1 MEWVLDASL
10 ALAWALPDETSIQ
23 AERFLNRLTA
33 KDVLWVPSLWW
44 VEIANALI
52 VAERR
57 KRLTEADGTRLKKL
71 YGDLPMK
78 TDVLSGPDFIERL
91 HHLAK
96 AYTLSAYDAA
106 YLELA
111 LRRGLGLATTDL
123 HLRSASQKAGVKTF
137 PTIKKD

>member
-71 YGDLPMK
+71 YGDI
-78 TDVLSGPDFIERL
+78 SGF
-91 HHLAK
+91 AK
-96 AYTLSAYDAA
+96 VEGISSADS
-106 YLELA
+106 
-111 LRRGLGLATTDL
+111 
-123 HLRSASQKAGVKTF
+123 RSLVN
-137 PTIKKD
+137 IL